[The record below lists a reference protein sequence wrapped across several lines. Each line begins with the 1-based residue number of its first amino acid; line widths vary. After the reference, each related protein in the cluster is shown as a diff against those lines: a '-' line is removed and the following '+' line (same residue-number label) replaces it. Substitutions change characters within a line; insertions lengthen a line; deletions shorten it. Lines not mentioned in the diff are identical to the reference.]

1 MLIVEFCEYGD
12 LQSYLRHCR
21 GIEDKYYQQIYQVP
35 VEKLGSKDL
44 LSFSIQVARGMAHLA
59 SMKVRCYGTGHP
71 EYPGVRLTSP
81 VNISLYGLQRNV
93 VYP

>member
-12 LQSYLRHCR
+12 MQSYLRHCR

-35 VEKLGSKDL
+35 VEKLSSKDL

-59 SMKVRCYGTGHP
+59 SMKVKKAKAHLFKSKSI
-71 EYPGVRLTSP
+71 ELFS
-81 VNISLYGLQRNV
+81 
-93 VYP
+93 